1 MDMPPPLLVG
11 FAALR
16 RTCGSDTLQGY
27 RTPKRHEAS
36 KGDSFHEKVQEWLL
50 VGQVEF
56 WGVQQCTTCSHRGA
70 ARNILERLQN
80 ISWVLSGSKLQAYP

>member
-1 MDMPPPLLVG
+1 MPPPLLVG

-36 KGDSFHEKVQEWLL
+36 KGDSFDEKVQ
-50 VGQVEF
+50 G
-56 WGVQQCTTCSHRGA
+56 WGRSSFGA
-70 ARNILERLQN
+70 PNSVPHVATVVHQERLQK
-80 ISWVLSGSKLQAYP
+80 ISWILSGSKLQAYP